1 MVETQTPRAPS
12 NEVAMN
18 PTAEVTK
25 PRSSAPPDR
34 LTTPIEFEEERGYRI
49 SRKVMRAVLVLTAM
63 ALLWAGAAPI
73 RELSSARGQLV
84 PITQVRQ
91 VQHLEGGI
99 VEQIL
104 VEEGQVVEKDQPLMS
119 LRAVTADS
127 DLAALKVHARN
138 LLLQKETGEALL
150 AGRTPD
156 FSTIPD
162 VSAALAAEHFQVY
175 QLRLDHRV
183 KEHRLLLAR
192 IDQRTADM
200 AALKQEVATQ
210 AKLADI
216 QKQQLDARQLL
227 AASGNMSTKQL
238 LETETTYEQA
248 RVELQ
253 VSQGKLT
260 AAEEALKEAEAALAE
275 SDAQAQKLWIEE
287 VSKASSELIE
297 VQESLRKY
305 ADRVERLI
313 IRAPTRGR
321 VQQLLQ
327 RSPGEVVRPGD
338 AVAKI
343 VPLGDALVAEV
354 LVKPEDIAAVKEGDK
369 AELKVTAYDF
379 SKYGKI
385 KGEVTDISPST
396 FEHED
401 KRYYYKVH
409 IRFNPNRSDRFAAA
423 WQLQPGMMVDADIIS
438 GSKSLL
444 QYLLKPIYR
453 GVDVAFSER

>member
-1 MVETQTPRAPS
+1 LETKRPAATVS
-12 NEVAMN
+12 NEALMK
-18 PTAEVTK
+18 AESKTIG
-25 PRSSAPPDR
+25 SSEPPDR

-49 SRKVMRAVLVLTAM
+49 SARVMRAALILTAA
-63 ALLWAGAAPI
+63 ALSWAAVTPI
-73 RELSSARGQLV
+73 RELSTARGQLV
-84 PITQVRQ
+84 PVTQVRQ

-104 VEEGQVVEKDQPLMS
+104 VEEGQIVEKDQPLMS

-150 AGRTPD
+150 AGRPPD
-156 FSTIPD
+156 FSAIPD
-162 VSAALAAEHFQVY
+162 VSPALAVEHLALY
-175 QLRLDHRV
+175 QRRLDHRL
-183 KEHRLLLAR
+183 KEQSLLRAR
-192 IDQRTADM
+192 IDERKAEM
-200 AALKQEVATQ
+200 AALQKEVVTQ

-216 QKQQLDARQLL
+216 QKQQLDARQVL
-227 AASGNMSTKQL
+227 AASGNMSNKQL
-238 LETETTYEQA
+238 LETETAHEQA
-248 RVELQ
+248 RVLLEA
-253 VSQGKLT
+253 SQGKLA
-260 AAEEALKEAEAALAE
+260 AAEEGLKEAEAALAE
-275 SDAQAQKLWIEE
+275 SDAQAQQQWIEE

-321 VQQLLQ
+321 VQQILQ

-343 VPLGDALVAEV
+343 VPLDDALVAEV
-354 LVKPEDIAAVKEGDK
+354 LVKPEDIAAVKDGDK

-385 KGEVTDISPST
+385 KGQVTDISPTT
-396 FEHED
+396 FEQED

-409 IRFNPNRSDRFAAA
+409 IRFNPNRSDRFAAV
-423 WQLQPGMMVDADIIS
+423 WRLQPGMTVDADIIS

>member
-1 MVETQTPRAPS
+1 MKSVEAKKTPS
-12 NEVAMN
+12 S
-18 PTAEVTK
+18 K
-25 PRSSAPPDR
+25 PLHR
-34 LTTPIEFEEERGYRI
+34 LTTPIEFEEERRYRM
-49 SRKVMRAVLVLTAM
+49 SAKMMRVALAVTAV
-63 ALLWAGAAPI
+63 ALLWAAVAPI
-73 RELSSARGQLV
+73 RELSSARGQLI

-138 LLLQKETGEALL
+138 LSLQKETGEALL
-150 AGRTPD
+150 AERTPD
-156 FSTIPD
+156 FSAIPG
-162 VSAALAAEHFQVY
+162 VSAALAADYFQVY
-175 QLRLDHRV
+175 QLRLDHRL

-192 IDQRTADM
+192 IDQRNAEI
-200 AALKQEVATQ
+200 AALQQEVATQ
-210 AKLADI
+210 SKLTDI
-216 QKQQLDARQLL
+216 QKQQLDARQVL

-238 LETETTYEQA
+238 LESETSHEQA
-248 RVELQ
+248 RVLLE
-253 VSQGKLT
+253 VSQGKLA
-260 AAEEALKEAEAALAE
+260 AAEEGLKEAEAALAE
-275 SDAQAQKLWIEE
+275 SDAQAQKQWIEE
-287 VSKASSELIE
+287 LSKASSELIE
-297 VQESLRKY
+297 VQESLKKY
-305 ADRVERLI
+305 ADRVERLV

-385 KGEVTDISPST
+385 KGEVSDISPTT
-396 FEHED
+396 FEQDD
-401 KRYYYKVH
+401 KRYYYKVR
-409 IRFNPNRSDRFAAA
+409 IRFNANRSDRFAAV
-423 WQLQPGMMVDADIIS
+423 WRLQPGMTVDADIIS

>member
-1 MVETQTPRAPS
+1 MKPTAETQRAPS
-12 NEVAMN
+12 S
-18 PTAEVTK
+18 K
-25 PRSSAPPDR
+25 PAHR

-49 SRKVMRAVLVLTAM
+49 SAKVMRVALALTAM
-63 ALLWAGAAPI
+63 VLLWAAAAPI

-99 VEQIL
+99 VGQIL
-104 VEEGQVVEKDQPLMS
+104 IEEGQVVEKDQPLMS

-150 AGRTPD
+150 AGRMPD
-156 FSTIPD
+156 FSTIPG
-162 VSAALAAEHFQVY
+162 VNAALADEHVQVY
-175 QLRLDHRV
+175 RLRLDHRS
-183 KEHRLLLAR
+183 KEHRLLLVR
-192 IDQRTADM
+192 IDQRKAEI
-200 AALKQEVATQ
+200 AALQQEVATQ
-210 AKLADI
+210 AKLTEI
-216 QKQQLDARQLL
+216 QEQQLEARQIL

-238 LETETTYEQA
+238 LESETSHEQA
-248 RVELQ
+248 HVLWQ
-253 VSQGKLT
+253 VSQGKLA

-275 SDAQAQKLWIEE
+275 SDAQAQKLWVEE
-287 VSKASSELIE
+287 LSKASSELIE
-297 VQESLRKY
+297 VQESLKKY
-305 ADRVERLI
+305 SDRVERLI

-321 VQQLLQ
+321 VQQVLQ

-385 KGEVTDISPST
+385 KGEVTDISPTT
-396 FEHED
+396 FEQDD

-409 IRFNPNRSDRFAAA
+409 IRFNPNRSDRFAAV
-423 WQLQPGMMVDADIIS
+423 WRLQPGMTVDADIIS